1 VTVRLI
7 RAVLMI
13 KLGRCVN
20 EKNCI
25 VILGK
30 LVEIGEEGG
39 PILGIESKRPSVAR
53 EFYSIL

>member
-1 VTVRLI
+1 LI